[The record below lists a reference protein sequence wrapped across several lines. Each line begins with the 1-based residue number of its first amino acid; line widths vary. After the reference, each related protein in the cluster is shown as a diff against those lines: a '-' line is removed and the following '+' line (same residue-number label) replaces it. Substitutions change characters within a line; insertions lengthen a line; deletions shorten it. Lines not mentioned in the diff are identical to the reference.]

1 MPLLAAGNAMLVVID
16 FQARLMPA
24 IHAADGVL
32 LNAGRLVEAGLLVQA
47 PGRRG
52 VAHTADATCL
62 SPDGHPLP
70 GLAVV
75 GRPTEDA
82 TVGNDTL
89 SRSLHPARDAW
100 ALRVAARF
108 EEER

>member
-1 MPLLAAGNAMLVVID
+1 MDAVLPGPGVVTG
-16 FQARLMPA
+16 AVTLP
-24 IHAADGVL
+24 
-32 LNAGRLVEAGLLVQA
+32 GRLVEAGLLVQA